1 MLSIRCQLPS
11 LFKFHLFLKA
21 AWSAL
26 TFGASYVWL
35 VDWSTLGLFFFFI
48 WCYFM
53 YSGSYWNCL
62 LFHNWGRF
70 LPFPFSQLSVLLA
83 ITNESQVFFIIA
95 GRKQSSYRKLHSF
108 WNLWIL
114 GDCRAVPESIPLHFW
129 GCADSWGGDTVFHQ
143 GPMACSKDNRC
154 LYDTSGFLWPTA
166 SQGGRDCF
174 RWITKEKMNVS
185 YFVSIKC

>member
-1 MLSIRCQLPS
+1 MICIDFWCQLCVTS
-11 LFKFHLFLKA
+11 WLVHTWLILFFYLVLFYVLRILLEL
-21 AWSAL
+21 L
-26 TFGASYVWL
+26 TFSQ
-35 VDWSTLGLFFFFI
+35 LGKI
-48 WCYFM
+48 
-53 YSGSYWNCL
+53 
-62 LFHNWGRF
+62 

-185 YFVSIKC
+185 HFVSIKC